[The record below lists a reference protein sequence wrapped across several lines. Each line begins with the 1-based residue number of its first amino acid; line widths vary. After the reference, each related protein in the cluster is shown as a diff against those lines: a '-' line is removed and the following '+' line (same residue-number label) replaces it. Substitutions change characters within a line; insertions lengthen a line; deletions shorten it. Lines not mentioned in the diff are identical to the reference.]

1 MKKFKEMIK
10 KRFINTKNRI
20 YIQDSELLKT
30 VFEPGKRYNCKFNK
44 NDGSVLKIFI
54 DDNGGKIV
62 SKRKRKNSLNPVID
76 IRTKEILA
84 QFNKFDKMEIEI
96 YENEILVRG
105 LLDQKNDISEL
116 NVLSNKIIK
125 FDSGFKLKKEI
136 TISKKKINELYLQN
150 VSNGDCEQLSFETL
164 LNTSNI
170 SQVNISTRYSVEN
183 DEKYNKDINIGLRL
197 VSLFSGAGVLDK
209 GFIDQGFKPQIA
221 LELEKDMVETY
232 RYNLGDHV
240 KQADISQYDINS
252 IPDGEI
258 LIGGSPCQD
267 FSNANRRTG
276 KIIDSPKNLLIR
288 KYIEV
293 AKHMKSLK
301 VFILE
306 NVPQLITKGAK
317 FIDEIRQELSDFD
330 ITINKVNSVD
340 FGSAQ
345 SRERAIIIGSKI
357 GKIELKKTTIHMY
370 KTVRQAFEG
379 LTDNISNQLDFSK
392 PKAETLRKMMFVKP
406 GGNFKDI
413 PEEYRGKGC
422 HSNLFKRL
430 EWDKPSIT
438 IANPRKSNILHPQE
452 NRILSVR
459 ECARLFDLPDSFKF
473 VCEKL
478 SSKQQMI
485 ANAIP
490 LKLATAIAQRV
501 KETFEKYNKLNCEM
515 ATI

>member
-1 MKKFKEMIK
+1 MKQLKDAIK

-44 NDGSVLKIFI
+44 TDGSVLKIFI

-76 IRTKEILA
+76 IRTKEILE

-105 LLDQKNDISEL
+105 LLEQKNDVSKF
-116 NVLSNKIIK
+116 NVLNSNKIVN
-125 FDSGFKLKKEI
+125 FDTNLKLQKEI
-136 TISKKKINELYLQN
+136 TISKKKINELHLQN
-150 VSNGDCEQLSFETL
+150 VSGGNFEQLSFETF
-164 LNTSNI
+164 LNTSSI
-170 SQVNISTRYSVEN
+170 SEINISTRYN
-183 DEKYNKDINIGLRL
+183 FKNKEKYNKDINIGLRL

-209 GFIDQGFKPQIA
+209 GFIDQGFKPECA
-221 LELEKDMVETY
+221 LELEKDMVDTY
-232 RYNLGDHV
+232 RHNLGNHV
-240 KQADISQYDINS
+240 RQADLSTYDIS
-252 IPDGEI
+252 KIPDGEI

-276 KIIDSPKNLLIR
+276 KILDSHKNLLIR

-293 AKHMKSLK
+293 AKSMKSLK

-306 NVPQLITKGAK
+306 NVPQLLTKGKK
-317 FIDEIRQELSDFD
+317 FVDEIKEELSEFE

-340 FGSAQ
+340 YGSAQ

-357 GKIELKKTTIHMY
+357 GKIELKKPLVRIY
-370 KTVRQAFEG
+370 NTVRQAFRG
-379 LTDNISNQLDFSK
+379 LTDKVMNQLDYSK
-392 PKAETLRKMMFVKP
+392 AKPETIRKMSFVKP
-406 GGNFKDI
+406 GGNYKDI
-413 PEEYRGKGC
+413 PIDYRGSGC
-422 HSNLFKRL
+422 HSNLYKRL

-438 IANPRKSNILHPQE
+438 IANPRKSNILHPEE

-459 ECARLFDLPDSFKF
+459 ECARLFDLPDTFEF
-473 VCEKL
+473 ICEKL

-485 ANAIP
+485 ANSVP
-490 LKLATAIAQRV
+490 LKLATAIAKEV
-501 KETFEKYNKLNCEM
+501 KKMFNKNPD
-515 ATI
+515 

>member
-1 MKKFKEMIK
+1 MKNKLKEIIK

-30 VFEPGKRYNCKFNK
+30 VFEPGKKYAYEFNK
-44 NDGSVLKIFI
+44 ENGSILKIFI
-54 DDNGGKIV
+54 DDNGTKIV
-62 SKRKRKNSLNPVID
+62 SKRKRKDSLNPVID
-76 IRTKEILA
+76 IRSKEIIE
-84 QFNKFDKMEIEI
+84 QFSKFDKMEIEI
-96 YENEILVRG
+96 YEDEILVRG
-105 LLDQKNDISEL
+105 LVENKLNL
-116 NVLSNKIIK
+116 NVLTRKVININPRLEVKRE
-125 FDSGFKLKKEI
+125 LL
-136 TISKKKINELYLQN
+136 ISKKYVNDLYLQN
-150 VSNGDCEQLSFETL
+150 VANGGIEQLSFKNL
-164 LNTSNI
+164 INNNFSSI
-170 SQVNISTRYSVEN
+170 NISTEYKVEDQHEFN
-183 DEKYNKDINIGLRL
+183 ENIVTGLRL

-209 GFIDQGFKPQIA
+209 GFIDQGFKPQLS

-232 RYNLGDHV
+232 RYNLGNHI
-240 KQADISQYDINS
+240 KQADISQYDIS
-252 IPDGEI
+252 TIPDGEI

-267 FSNANRRTG
+267 FSNANRKTG

-306 NVPQLITKGAK
+306 NVPQIITKGKK
-317 FIDEIRQELSDFD
+317 FIEEIRNELSDFK
-330 ITINKVNSVD
+330 ITINKVNSAD

-345 SRERAIIIGSKI
+345 CRERAIIIGSKI
-357 GKIELKKTTIHMY
+357 GKIELKKPKLSMY

-379 LTDNISNQLDFSK
+379 LTDKTANQLDYSI
-392 PKAETLRKMMFVKP
+392 PKSDTLRKMSFVKP

-438 IANPRKSNILHPQE
+438 IANPRKSNILHPEE
-452 NRILSVR
+452 NRILSIR
-459 ECARLFDLPDSFKF
+459 ECARLFDLPDTFKF
-473 VCEKL
+473 VCNKI

-490 LKLATAIAQRV
+490 LKLATAIAIKV
-501 KETFEKYNKLNCEM
+501 KEAFNNYFAYLEET
-515 ATI
+515 AVI